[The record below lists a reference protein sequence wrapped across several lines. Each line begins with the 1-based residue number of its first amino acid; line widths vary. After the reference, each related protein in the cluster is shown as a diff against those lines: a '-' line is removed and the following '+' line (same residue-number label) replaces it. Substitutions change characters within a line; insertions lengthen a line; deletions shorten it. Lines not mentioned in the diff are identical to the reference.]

1 MDRYPSDISQTLPKM
16 EESEFGTFVLAFQ
29 NSPKG
34 PMHKTQRELTIVRK
48 IPRKEID
55 FTSL

>member
-1 MDRYPSDISQTLPKM
+1 M